1 MKYFNSLGIA
11 ALILTLFSL
20 SGCKG
25 KQTEQVEAQPTEDS
39 SKVAAVAD
47 TASSVSTPESSVF
60 PIAYVNVD
68 LLLLDY
74 EFAKKMNESLLKRQE
89 RSRKELVKAQE
100 KLQKDYAD
108 FQKKYQAGGFLTEAT
123 LKSAQEDL
131 YKQDQ
136 DLQLLDKKLT
146 QEYITEQQKMNTQ
159 LRDTVAA
166 FFKVYNA
173 DKRYKLILSNADSDN
188 VLYAEEGLDI
198 TKDVVEQLNIRYA
211 AQQKK

>member
-39 SKVAAVAD
+39 SKVAAAVAD

-74 EFAKKMNESLLKRQE
+74 ETDENMNGIHSYRPVILPKGICCLSYGERRDEKVYSQYSDRFQYLEIIVIILLLIDLLLLGRKNTHL
-89 RSRKELVKAQE
+89 SKFDIFTRKENA
-100 KLQKDYAD
+100 KDL
-108 FQKKYQAGGFLTEAT
+108 F
-123 LKSAQEDL
+123 
-131 YKQDQ
+131 
-136 DLQLLDKKLT
+136 
-146 QEYITEQQKMNTQ
+146 N
-159 LRDTVAA
+159 
-166 FFKVYNA
+166 
-173 DKRYKLILSNADSDN
+173 
-188 VLYAEEGLDI
+188 
-198 TKDVVEQLNIRYA
+198 
-211 AQQKK
+211 